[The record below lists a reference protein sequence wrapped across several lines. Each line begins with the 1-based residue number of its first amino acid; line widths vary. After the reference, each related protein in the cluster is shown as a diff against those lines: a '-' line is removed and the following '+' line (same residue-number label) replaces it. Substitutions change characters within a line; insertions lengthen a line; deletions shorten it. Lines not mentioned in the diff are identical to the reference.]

1 MLRIPFSVIV
11 LHHFPLV
18 IIAAGEVVLH
28 VQTQLHNFNLF
39 ECENWSRKID
49 PNISTYIEIIVLE
62 MINK

>member
-1 MLRIPFSVIV
+1 MLRIPFSVSV

-18 IIAAGEVVLH
+18 IITPGEVVLH

-39 ECENWSRKID
+39 ECENWNRKID
-49 PNISTYIEIIVLE
+49 LNISMYIKIIVLE